1 MGEAA
6 FHAAMLGTYRGINS
20 CNAIAPKTEFS
31 EDELYFDDVEGKGP
45 AGDIYSKG
53 TWLLHSLQNMI
64 GDEVFWRSVKILVYD
79 TPTPELLKP
88 PIEARLRSTDDF
100 MNIVNKESGLDLGW
114 FFEVYARRGPLPE
127 LSATDSDDGVVL
139 EWHAPDDLDFPMPT
153 PVRVNGE
160 MQLVEFEN
168 NRALLQGVSTDNIL
182 IDPYM
187 QVLRKLP
194 IVPTCEERRA
204 EENSSHGG

>member
-1 MGEAA
+1 
-6 FHAAMLGTYRGINS
+6 
-20 CNAIAPKTEFS
+20 
-31 EDELYFDDVEGKGP
+31 
-45 AGDIYSKG
+45 
-53 TWLLHSLQNMI
+53 
-64 GDEVFWRSVKILVYD
+64 
-79 TPTPELLKP
+79 
-88 PIEARLRSTDDF
+88 
-100 MNIVNKESGLDLGW
+100 MNIVSKESGRDLGW

-127 LSATDSDDGVVL
+127 LTASDSDDGVIL
-139 EWHAPDDLDFPMPT
+139 EWLTPDDLDFPMPT

-168 NRALLQGVSTDNIL
+168 NRAVLQGVSTDDIL

-204 EENSSHGG
+204 EESASPHG